1 MHKMTLDI
9 SHTILTKSDQLNADD
24 LIGNNMI
31 LNVTGVKLLSSGGGD
46 QPVVIDYDGGK
57 GKPYKP
63 CKSMRKVLAGL
74 WGVDAN
80 QWVGRSMAVYN
91 DPSVKW
97 AGEEVGGIRICALSH
112 IDKTK
117 SVSMNESK
125 HKKTTWIIEPLKV
138 EQKQRAVWPDDKFNA
153 QFDKMKIAIETGKST
168 VDSIVTFLQ
177 KTADLTQSQI
187 DKLNSV
193 KLIEQQSDEDFF
205 GEGE

>member
-31 LNVTGVKLLSSGGGD
+31 LNVTGVKLLNSDD
-46 QPVVIDYDGGK
+46 QPIVIDYEGGE
-57 GKPYKP
+57 GRPYKP

-80 QWVGRSMAVYN
+80 QWIGRTMSVYN
-91 DPSVKW
+91 DPNVKW
-97 AGEEVGGIRICALSH
+97 SGKEVGGIRICGLSH
-112 IDKTK
+112 IDKAK

-125 HKKTTWIIEPLKV
+125 HKKTTYLIEPLKV

-177 KTADLTQSQI
+177 KTADLTQAQI

-193 KLIEQQSDEDFF
+193 KLIEKQSDDDFI
-205 GEGE
+205 GDIPE

>member
-1 MHKMTLDI
+1 MTLDI

-24 LIGNNMI
+24 LIGNAMV
-31 LNVTGVKLLSSGGGD
+31 LNVTGVKLLNSDD
-46 QPVVIDYDGGK
+46 QPVVIDYEGGE
-57 GKPYKP
+57 GRPYKP

-80 QWVGRSMAVYN
+80 QWVGRSMSVYN
-91 DPSVKW
+91 DPNVKW
-97 AGEEVGGIRICALSH
+97 SGKEVGGIRICGLSH

-125 HKKTTWIIEPLKV
+125 HKKTTYIIEPLKV
-138 EQKQRAVWPDDKFNA
+138 EQKQRAAWPDDKFNA

-168 VDSIVTFLQ
+168 VQSIVDYLR
-177 KTADLTQSQI
+177 KTADLTDAQI
-187 DKLNSV
+187 KRLESIQ
-193 KLIEQQSDEDFF
+193 LIEQQSDDNFF